1 MKKLR
6 PIDFF
11 FLGLTVSVAVLAVT
25 CAVLIQFS

>member
-1 MKKLR
+1 MKKMR

-25 CAVLIQFS
+25 CAVLIQLA